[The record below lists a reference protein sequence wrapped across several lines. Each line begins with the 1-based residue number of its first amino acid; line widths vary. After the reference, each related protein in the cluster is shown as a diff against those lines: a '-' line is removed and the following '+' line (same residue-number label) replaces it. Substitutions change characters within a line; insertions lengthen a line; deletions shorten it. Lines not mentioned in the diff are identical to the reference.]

1 MQVRDAMSTTV
12 LTVGPGHTLRQ
23 IAQAMKERK
32 VGAAVVSD
40 PDGEGAGII
49 TERDILGS
57 IAAGEDPESE
67 TAGTH
72 QTEDVVYADPD
83 WTLEQ
88 AADEMLRHS
97 FRHLVVLAEGEV
109 VGIVSMRDL
118 VRVYMSTRDDD

>member
-32 VGAAVVSD
+32 VGAAVVDD

-72 QTEDVVYADPD
+72 QTEDVVYAAPD

-88 AADEMLRHS
+88 AADEMLRHN
-97 FRHLVVLAEGEV
+97 FRHLVVLDGGDV

-118 VRVYMSTRDDD
+118 VRVYMATRDDD

>member
-1 MQVRDAMSTTV
+1 VQVRDAMSTTV

-23 IAQAMKERK
+23 IAQAMKDRK
-32 VGAAVVSD
+32 VGAAVVDD

-72 QTEDVVYADPD
+72 QTEDVVYAAPD

-97 FRHLVVLAEGEV
+97 FRHLVVLEAGDV

-118 VRVYMSTRDDD
+118 VRVYMASRDDD